1 MKGVEKASGKD
12 DSGDFK
18 AISHFFLVM
27 LSSGYTDVTFTHT
40 LYIDSH
46 MYISVC
52 VYLYRHT
59 YTHTHTHTETHTDT
73 HNSLGNRCIS
83 KTEL

>member
-1 MKGVEKASGKD
+1 MKKTKRMKGVEKASRKD

-40 LYIDSH
+40 LYIPF
-46 MYISVC
+46 
-52 VYLYRHT
+52 
-59 YTHTHTHTETHTDT
+59 
-73 HNSLGNRCIS
+73 
-83 KTEL
+83 